1 MLKLRKNKKGFTLVE
16 LIVVIAIMAVLA
28 GVVAGVMVSQLNK
41 QTNKTGSAQAKT
53 IADFISTVAL
63 TGENDDT
70 AGTDYQILN
79 AAGTEFDTNKL
90 DDLIDKQYKAASI
103 EITYIDTTTTPPP
116 ATTTPAAG
124 KISVYLNATKD
135 LVTVEFKEKGS
146 SGNSIK
152 YTVSVQGIVSKA

>member
-28 GVVAGVMVSQLNK
+28 GVVAGVTVSQLNK

-70 AGTDYQILN
+70 AGTDYQILSDDGTKFDN
-79 AAGTEFDTNKL
+79 AKL
-90 DDLIDKQYKAASI
+90 KTLIETQYKAASI
-103 EITYIDTTTTPPP
+103 EVKYNETT
-116 ATTTPAAG
+116 ATEPAAG
-124 KISVYLNATKD
+124 KISIYLNGTD
-135 LVTVEFKEKGS
+135 SNLVTVEFKEKGS
-146 SGNSIK
+146 GGASIK
-152 YTVSVQGIVSKA
+152 YTVNVAGIVSKVA

>member
-28 GVVAGVMVSQLNK
+28 GVVAGVTVSQLNK
-41 QTNKTGSAQAKT
+41 QTNKTGSTQAKT

-70 AGTDYQILN
+70 AGEDYQILN
-79 AAGTEFDTNKL
+79 DAGTEFVTGKL

-103 EITYIDTTTTPPP
+103 EVTYVDTV
-116 ATTTPAAG
+116 ANANDATTPAPG
-124 KISVYLNATKD
+124 KISVYLNTDKN

-146 SGNSIK
+146 GGASIK
-152 YTVSVQGIVSKA
+152 YTVNVAGIVSKL